1 MEAQHTSRI
10 PNNFYKPEMEEK
22 LLALVPLAKEFEQKL
37 DAYKNM
43 PIRVQT
49 VAMRL
54 LKLHAQYVQGL
65 AQAMALKSLGK
76 DSDAKDAALAFF
88 AEFGKNEVAWERYYD
103 HMLCAHALNSIF
115 NTKSEYAQ

>member
-1 MEAQHTSRI
+1 MENTVKKESNPA
-10 PNNFYKPEMEEK
+10 MEEK
-22 LLALVPLAKEFEQKL
+22 LLSLIPIAKEFEEKL

-76 DSDAKDAALAFF
+76 DAEAKDAALAFF

-103 HMLCAHALNSIF
+103 HMLMVHAMNVIF
-115 NTKSEYAQ
+115 NSKSTMDQ